1 MSLDIK
7 KNIKIVKN
15 QSYMN
20 GGKSGELFFATY
32 DHRVILKSIRED
44 EAHSYLEKIKEFTD
58 YFSKEP
64 ESLIVRILGILKFV
78 RNDIKETPIYIMLMH
93 NITLLP
99 REVNLRVYDI
109 KGSEFNRSTME

>member
-7 KNIKIVKN
+7 KNIKIVKQ

-32 DHRVILKSIRED
+32 DHRLIFKSISED
-44 EAHSYLEKIKEFTD
+44 EAHSYLEKVKEFTD
-58 YFSKEP
+58 YFEKKP
-64 ESLIVRILGILKFV
+64 ESLIVKILGIFKFV
-78 RNDIKETPIYIMLMH
+78 RNDIKEAPIYIMLMH

-109 KGSEFNRSTME
+109 KGSEFNRSTM